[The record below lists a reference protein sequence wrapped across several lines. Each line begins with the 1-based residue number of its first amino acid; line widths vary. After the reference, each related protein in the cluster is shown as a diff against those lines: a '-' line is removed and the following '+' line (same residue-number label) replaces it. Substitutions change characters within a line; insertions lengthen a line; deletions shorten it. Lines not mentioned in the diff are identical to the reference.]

1 MAAALDPA
9 FLFKLRPVTEAAA
22 RAALEWFGRNKKEE
36 ADGEA
41 VTAMR
46 AALNSLGVN
55 GRVVIGEGE
64 KDKAPL
70 LYRGERIGDA
80 KGEPDIDIAVDPIEG
95 TTNLSLGLDNSS
107 AVIAV
112 TPAGAMTDLGNAFY
126 MDKFVAPP
134 AAAKAGIDPTWTVE
148 RKLKAVAGALGKP
161 ISGLRVFVLDRPRH
175 KELIAEVYKAGAS
188 AVRYPHG
195 DVAGALMA
203 LTNSGVDVLLGAG
216 GAPEGVISAVA
227 VKSLGGVFHGR
238 LAPQSPDEEK
248 KIREDGKDPTRWYS
262 ADDLVT
268 SDKIYFCCSSISNG
282 PLGAAIERGTTH
294 DKVQSLMICGQT
306 RSRHLITS
314 WLPR

>member
-1 MAAALDPA
+1 MTATLDPS

-22 RAALEWFGRNKKEE
+22 RVALDWFGRNKKDE
-36 ADGEA
+36 ADGAA
-41 VTAMR
+41 VAAMR
-46 AALNSLGVN
+46 AALNGLGVN

-70 LYRGERIGDA
+70 LYRGERIGDPSA
-80 KGEPDIDIAVDPIEG
+80 PPDIDIAVDPIEG
-95 TTNLSLGLDNSS
+95 TTNLSLGVDNST

-134 AAAKAGIDPTWTVE
+134 PAAKAGIDSAWPVD

-161 ISGLRVFVLDRPRH
+161 VSGLRAFVLDRPRH
-175 KELIAEVYKAGAS
+175 KDLIAEVYKTGAS
-188 AVRYPHG
+188 CVRYPHG

-203 LTNSGVDVLLGAG
+203 LTGSGVDVLLGAG

-227 VKSLGGVFHGR
+227 VKALGGVFHGR

-248 KIREDGKDPTRWYS
+248 KIREQGQDPTRWYS
-262 ADDLVT
+262 ADELVK
-268 SDKIYFCCSSISNG
+268 SDKIYFCCSAISNG
-282 PLGAAIERGTTH
+282 PLGRGIERSAAH
-294 DKVQSLMICGQT
+294 DRVQSLMICGQT
-306 RSRHLITS
+306 KTRHLVSS